1 MEKGLAR
8 NSKRQRRLGK
18 ICTAIQGSARTALYP
33 GVIHFALVCGSLSR
47 HRFRTRVALR
57 RATKNIE
64 IRGRP
69 RVANELVDGLERL
82 IVLRKANERTT

>member
-1 MEKGLAR
+1 MCRVIQNGNGDSERFAPR
-8 NSKRQRRLGK
+8 F
-18 ICTAIQGSARTALYP
+18 TAVHCP
-33 GVIHFALVCGSLSR
+33 GVIHFALVCGSLS
-47 HRFRTRVALR
+47 HRTFRTRVALR